1 MQGTMTVIREP
12 KLHTYAEPLSG
23 LRVSWGSVLAGTV
36 TLFAVSI
43 LLWLLAFA
51 IVMLAMHPTVHSFM
65 NSLVALWICGM
76 VTTLVGAFIGGRVAG
91 SLPGNP
97 RRGIGAVHGFVS
109 WAFALVLASAA
120 QLALLNGSDAAIDTT
135 VAMAAAS
142 SSAAGEGTTTEVPPE
157 VRAERALVSLGYPH
171 GEATRI
177 VRDAPGRAQEPNP
190 ANPWPGPG
198 PSRKEVA
205 TAAIHYGIRAGW
217 TLFGTWFVALVLAV
231 MGGAS
236 GARRSRPEER
246 RDEGERVEGQRAI
259 PPRPLE
265 PLPTP

>member
-23 LRVSWGSVLAGTV
+23 LRLSWGSALAGTV

-43 LLWLLAFA
+43 ILWLLAFA
-51 IVMLAMHPTVHSFM
+51 IVMLAMHPTVHSFRS
-65 NSLVALWICGM
+65 SLVALWICGM
-76 VTTLVGAFIGGRVAG
+76 LTTLVGAFVGGRVAG

-109 WAFALVLASAA
+109 WALALVLASAA
-120 QLALLNGSDAAIDTT
+120 QLALLNGSDVAIDTT

-142 SSAAGEGTTTEVPPE
+142 ASAEGTSTEVPPE
-157 VRAERALVSLGYPH
+157 VRAERTLVSLGYPP

-177 VRDAPGRAQEPNP
+177 VRDAPARAQEPIP

-198 PSRKEVA
+198 PTRKEVA
-205 TAAIHYGIRAGW
+205 TAAIDYGIRAGW

-236 GARRSRPEER
+236 GARRSRLEER
-246 RDEGERVEGQRAI
+246 RDEGERVEGKGEI